1 MPKKQYP
8 EKEPE
13 IFPPKIP
20 EIIPALDPEEPL
32 IFPEE
37 PDYFPDEDPD
47 ETPPFEVP
55 PPGEG
60 P

>member
-1 MPKKQYP
+1 MQKKQSP
-8 EKEPE
+8 EKKPE
-13 IFPPKIP
+13 VVPPSAP
-20 EIIPALDPEEPL
+20 EIIPLVDPEEPL

-37 PDYFPDEDPD
+37 PDYFPDEDPF
-47 ETPPFEVP
+47 ETLPNEVP